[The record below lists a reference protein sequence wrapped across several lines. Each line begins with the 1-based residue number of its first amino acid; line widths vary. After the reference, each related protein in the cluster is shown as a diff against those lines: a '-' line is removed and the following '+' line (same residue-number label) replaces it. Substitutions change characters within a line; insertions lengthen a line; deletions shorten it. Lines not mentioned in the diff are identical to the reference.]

1 MKIKNIDILNEILT
15 EQMNHW
21 MLIPVVLTVVGASYK
36 YTTKVGLYF
45 WLWALCGLFPFLFF
59 LIRSKAGSFFSLLL
73 LHLVAAVPLPA
84 VFLMWGSNMSF
95 YICTFCAVGHM
106 IFSFAISFGT
116 DSSYMKPFHPVAG
129 ILLSA
134 LSMIMLRY
142 LNVTGWDIY
151 FVTPLVGSLALY
163 SLTVYIRQYLEFLS
177 VNENSAGHMPAVE
190 MFRSGFKLV
199 SSFVFVGAAIL
210 LVFANIGNYTAI
222 WTALKSNMLRLFRY
236 LLSLLAKDEY
246 KIQEPLTEVDPSMF
260 DLPVQTGEIPKPGLL
275 SQILEIAAYVICG
288 VFLAACMIIALI
300 RLLLFLR
307 MHLLKSMQHK
317 RAREQE
323 LEPNFDVREKCGIER
338 IPIKRKHLK
347 EILSP
352 AQRIRKL
359 YKKRVLESVSELTD
373 GNQQK
378 LRILTPKECGKRL
391 NEEEMA
397 CIYEQVRY
405 SNSEATVDTL
415 RRMKNALR
423 HKRND
428 ATT

>member
-1 MKIKNIDILNEILT
+1 MKIKNIDILHEILT

-21 MLIPVVLTVVGASYK
+21 MLIPVALTVVGASYK
-36 YTTKVGLYF
+36 NVTKVGAYF

-59 LIRSKAGSFFSLLL
+59 LIRSKVGSFFSLLL

-84 VFLMWGSNMSF
+84 MFRLWGSNMAF

-106 IFSFAISFGT
+106 IYSFAIFLGT

-129 ILLSA
+129 ILLSVF
-134 LSMIMLRY
+134 SMTMLRY
-142 LNVTGWDIY
+142 LNITGWDIY
-151 FVTPLVGSLALY
+151 FVAPLVGSLALY

-177 VNENSAGHMPAVE
+177 VNGNSAGHMPAAE

-199 SSFVFVGAAIL
+199 SLFVLIGAVFL
-210 LVFANIGNYTAI
+210 LICANIGNYTSL
-222 WTALKSNMLRLFRY
+222 WTTIKGSVIQFLRY
-236 LLSLLAKDEY
+236 LFSLLPQGEPEL
-246 KIQEPLTEVDPSMF
+246 QEPLTEVDPSMF
-260 DLPVQTGEIPKPGLL
+260 DLPVQTGELPKPGLI

-288 VFLAACMIIALI
+288 VFLAVCMIIALI

-307 MHLLKSMQHK
+307 MQILKSMQHR

-323 LEPNFDVREKCGIER
+323 LEPNLDVREKCGIER
-338 IPIKRKHLK
+338 IPIKRKQLK

-359 YKKRVLESVSELTD
+359 YKKRVLASVSELTD

-391 NEEEMA
+391 DEEEMA
-397 CIYEQVRY
+397 HIYEQVRY
-405 SNSEATVDTL
+405 SNNEATADTL

-423 HKRND
+423 HKVNNS
-428 ATT
+428 T